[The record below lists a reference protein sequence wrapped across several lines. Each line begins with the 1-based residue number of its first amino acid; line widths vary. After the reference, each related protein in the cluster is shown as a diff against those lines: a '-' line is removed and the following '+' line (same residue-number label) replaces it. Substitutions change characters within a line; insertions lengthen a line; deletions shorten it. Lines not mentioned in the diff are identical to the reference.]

1 MAVFPVHSVMWSSF
15 LVLWLLQSAE
25 AEGHS
30 LDFCQKFM
38 DGDYKLSVLHIE
50 SSAVLESD
58 DDLTL
63 EKETFICLLYP
74 TNELNCSW
82 SFNTSETDTQLT
94 VCISV
99 CGEETEIDSTNY
111 TSVEKVGWMPLA
123 LSEKI
128 TEVSEVILHLNMSQH
143 NSWTSYTLVYDLDTL
158 ELLPPPPNISASFS
172 DRVLTVRWDLPHNRQ
187 RAKPDCFEYEL
198 DISDQDGPKHVVDT
212 QNYITRNADPAHT
225 HRVRMRTRI
234 INEFCVG
241 SLQWSEWSPTVTVSV
256 ETSEPLVSTLS
267 PLVIAVIC
275 LGIPMILLAVLLFV
289 RYQRVT
295 KVLFPPIP
303 RPPPK
308 YKYFLEKSDA
318 FNFFYSATSA
328 KPEEEITEV
337 EDTEKNPGRTE

>member
-1 MAVFPVHSVMWSSF
+1 MAVFPVHPVMWSSL
-15 LVLWLLQSAE
+15 LVLWLLQSE

-30 LDFCQKFM
+30 LDLCQKYM
-38 DGDYKLSVLHIE
+38 AGDYELSRLSIKC
-50 SSAVLESD
+50 STGLECD
-58 DDLTL
+58 EDPTL
-63 EKETFICLLYP
+63 EQETFICLLYP

-82 SFNTSETDTQLT
+82 SFNTSEMDAQLT

-99 CGEETEIDSTNY
+99 CGDETETDSTNC

-123 LSEKI
+123 LSENI
-128 TEVSEVILHLNMSQH
+128 IEESTVVLHLNVSQH
-143 NSWTSYTLVYDLDTL
+143 NNWTSYTFVYDVLTL
-158 ELLPPPPNISASFS
+158 ELLSPPPNISASFS
-172 DRVLTVRWDLPHNRQ
+172 DRVLNVSWDLPHNRQ
-187 RAKPDCFEYEL
+187 RAKSSCFEYEL
-198 DISDQDGPKHVVDT
+198 DISDQDGPKHVVGK
-212 QNYITRNADPAHT
+212 QNFITRNADPAHT

-234 INEFCVG
+234 LNEFCEG
-241 SLQWSEWSPTVTVSV
+241 SRQWSEWSPTVTVSV
-256 ETSEPLVSTLS
+256 EPSEPPVCTLS
-267 PLVIAVIC
+267 PLVIAFIC

-295 KVLFPPIP
+295 KILFPPIP

-318 FNFFYSATSA
+318 FNFFSSTTSA